1 MSLHKGR
8 PYRSYIKFFMEFK
21 WDENK
26 AAKNLAKHGVSF
38 EEAKTVFDDP
48 LYVDF
53 YDPDH
58 SVDEERYLIVG
69 ESDRRRLLIVSYTER
84 RNSIRIISARVVT
97 RAEREA
103 YEEGG

>member
-1 MSLHKGR
+1 M
-8 PYRSYIKFFMEFK
+8 KFE
-21 WDENK
+21 WDDNK
-26 AAKNLAKHGVSF
+26 AAKNLSKHGVSF

-58 SVDEERYLIVG
+58 SDEENRYLIVG
-69 ESDRRRLLIVSYTER
+69 QSNRGRLLIVSYTQR
-84 RNSIRIISARVVT
+84 GDSIRLISAREVT

-103 YEEGG
+103 YEEG

>member
-1 MSLHKGR
+1 M
-8 PYRSYIKFFMEFK
+8 KFE

-26 AAKNLAKHGVSF
+26 AARNLLKHQVSF

-58 SVDEERYLIVG
+58 SDDEERYLIIG
-69 ESDRRRLLIVSYTER
+69 ESNRGRLLIMSYTER
-84 RNSIRIISARVVT
+84 GNSIRIISAREVT
-97 RAEREA
+97 RSEREA
-103 YEEGG
+103 YKDG